1 MTRKYVSLRVSLS
14 LTLTLWSMES
24 GIFSSS
30 AKSEIVDLKITSNDA
45 QLPEDSLDLS
55 PEIIQNSPVLQ
66 RWQKQVPDL
75 LEEIKSDPSFRTR
88 IRLGYNQFPSSS
100 NTSGVG
106 IGIEDLFLG
115 QSNLTV
121 SGNYETSFSNRQ
133 SGGINLNYY
142 LLPLGNYLNISPLVG
157 YRYIQTN
164 NSNNY
169 RTQGINVGAKIILSL
184 SRSGAAD
191 LSFAQ
196 SFMSPGSENEVGIS
210 TLSVGYAL
218 TRNLRIST
226 DLQQQ
231 NSHVQKD
238 NRVGLYLEWMP

>member
-1 MTRKYVSLRVSLS
+1 MTRKYVSLGVSLS
-14 LTLTLWSMES
+14 LTLTLWIIES
-24 GIFSSS
+24 GIFLLRASSETINP
-30 AKSEIVDLKITSNDA
+30 KMTSNETE
-45 QLPEDSLDLS
+45 LPEDSLDLS

-115 QSNLTV
+115 RSNLTV
-121 SGNYETSFSNRQ
+121 SGNYETSFNNRQ

-164 NSNNY
+164 NY
-169 RTQGINVGAKIILSL
+169 HTQGINLGAKIILSL

-218 TRNLRIST
+218 TKKLRIST

-231 NSHVQKD
+231 NSHAQKD